1 MKKVISIIGLMLAV
15 FVSNAQDGSWTI
27 RMNTKLLFSARAENE
42 NANSIKIKSS
52 EWRKN
57 GFLEVSYKEND
68 LNTWIRSFL
77 FFDEEDNQLLNKDST
92 TYSKITMSSLR
103 KAFAGKKE
111 VRIYTIVAPVDPN
124 IAIRIRRVHLC
135 TLKLQ

>member
-1 MKKVISIIGLMLAV
+1 MKKIVWITGLILTVLATT
-15 FVSNAQDGSWTI
+15 AQDGSWTI
-27 RMNTKLLFSARAENE
+27 RMNTKLLLSARKENE
-42 NANSIKIKSS
+42 TTNSIKIKSS
-52 EWRKN
+52 EWKKN

-92 TYSKITMSSLR
+92 TYSKITLSSIR
-103 KAFAGKKE
+103 KAFTGKKE
-111 VRIYTIVAPVDPN
+111 VRIYTIVAPVDPK

-135 TLKLQ
+135 TLKLP